1 MMVMVMAS
9 VEVNGA
15 VVAVMVMP
23 LVAMAVAVAMVM
35 MVVPM
40 MVVAMARTVI
50 VPLRGCGAREEHEG
64 GGDQAC
70 DAKLH
75 GRTLLGLDV
84 SRLGKSR

>member
-1 MMVMVMAS
+1 MVMVVTP
-9 VEVNGA
+9 VEVDGA

-35 MVVPM
+35 MVVQM

-50 VPLRGCGAREEHEG
+50 VPLRGCGAGEEHEG

-70 DAKLH
+70 DAELH
-75 GRTLLGLDV
+75 GMTLVVRDDPRLRG
-84 SRLGKSR
+84 SR